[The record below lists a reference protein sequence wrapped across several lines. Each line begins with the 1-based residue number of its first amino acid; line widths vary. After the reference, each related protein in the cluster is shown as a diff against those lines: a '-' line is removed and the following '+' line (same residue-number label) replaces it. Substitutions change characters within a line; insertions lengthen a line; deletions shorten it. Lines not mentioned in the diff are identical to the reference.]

1 MKNFKFRIHENNYI
15 VKIIS
20 HEEDII
26 DLEVNGTSYSVKMK
40 EGMMTKPKTPT
51 MVLAKSRKPI
61 EPFKVNPSSGKT
73 KIVAPIPGIILSI
86 DVKVG
91 DTIKVGDRLLVLEAM
106 KMENNITSEQS
117 GVVSA
122 VNVKVGQQVLQSE
135 LMIELA

>member
-1 MKNFKFRIHENNYI
+1 MKNFRFRIHENNYN

-26 DLEVNGTSYSVKMK
+26 ELEVNGTSYSVKMK
-40 EGMMTKPKTPT
+40 EGMVTKPKTPT
-51 MVLAKSRKPI
+51 LVLAKSRKPI
-61 EPFKVNPSSGKT
+61 EPFKANPVSTKT
-73 KIVAPIPGIILSI
+73 KIIAPIPGIILSI

-117 GVVSA
+117 GLVSA
-122 VNVKVGQQVLQSE
+122 VNVRVGQQVLQSE

>member
-1 MKNFKFRIHENNYI
+1 MKNFRFRIHENNYN

-26 DLEVNGTSYSVKMK
+26 ELEVNGTSYSVKMK
-40 EGMMTKPKTPT
+40 EGMVTKPKTPT
-51 MVLAKSRKPI
+51 MVLAKARKPI
-61 EPFKVNPSSGKT
+61 EPFKVNPGSAKT

-91 DTIKVGDRLLVLEAM
+91 DTVKVGDRLLVLEAM

>member
-26 DLEVNGTSYSVKMK
+26 ELEVNGTSYSVKMK
-40 EGMMTKPKTPT
+40 EGMPKPKTPT
-51 MVLAKSRKPI
+51 LVLAKSRKPI
-61 EPFKVNPSSGKT
+61 EPFKVNPGSAKT
-73 KIVAPIPGIILSI
+73 KILAPIPGIILSI

-122 VNVKVGQQVLQSE
+122 VHVKVGQQVLQSE
-135 LMIELA
+135 LMIELT

>member
-1 MKNFKFRIHENNYI
+1 MKNFKFRIYENNYN

-20 HEEDII
+20 HEEDVIE
-26 DLEVNGTSYSVKMK
+26 LEVNGTSYSVKMK
-40 EGMMTKPKTPT
+40 EGMVIKPKTPI
-51 MVLAKSRKPI
+51 MVLAKTRKPI
-61 EPFKVNPSSGKT
+61 EPFKVNPGSGIT

>member
-1 MKNFKFRIHENNYI
+1 MKNFRFRIHENNYN

-26 DLEVNGTSYSVKMK
+26 ELEVNGTSYSVKMK
-40 EGMMTKPKTPT
+40 EGMVTKPKTPT
-51 MVLAKSRKPI
+51 MVLAKTRKPI
-61 EPFKVNPSSGKT
+61 EPFKVNPGSAKT

>member
-1 MKNFKFRIHENNYI
+1 MKNFKFRIHENNYN

-26 DLEVNGTSYSVKMK
+26 ELEVNGTSYSVKMK
-40 EGMMTKPKTPT
+40 EGIAKPKTPT
-51 MVLAKSRKPI
+51 LVLSKSRTAIDPLKILP
-61 EPFKVNPSSGKT
+61 GAAKT
-73 KIVAPIPGIILSI
+73 KIIAPIPGIILSI

-106 KMENNITSEQS
+106 KMENNITSEQA
-117 GVVSA
+117 GTVSA

>member
-26 DLEVNGTSYSVKMK
+26 ELEVNGTSYSVKMK
-40 EGMMTKPKTPT
+40 EGMPKPKTPT
-51 MVLAKSRKPI
+51 LVLAKSRKSI
-61 EPFKVNPSSGKT
+61 EPFKVNQGSAKT
-73 KIVAPIPGIILSI
+73 KILAPIPGIILSI

-106 KMENNITSEQS
+106 KMENVLKAEGTGIVKEIFAKPEQ
-117 GVVSA
+117 VVE
-122 VNVKVGQQVLQSE
+122 KGQVI
-135 LMIELA
+135 IEFE

>member
-1 MKNFKFRIHENNYI
+1 MKNFRFRIHENNYN

-26 DLEVNGTSYSVKMK
+26 ELEVNGTSYSVKMK
-40 EGMMTKPKTPT
+40 EGMVTKPKTPT
-51 MVLAKSRKPI
+51 MVLAKTRKPI
-61 EPFKVNPSSGKT
+61 EPFKVNPGSAKT

-135 LMIELA
+135 LMTELA

>member
-1 MKNFKFRIHENNYI
+1 MKNFRFRIHENNYN

-26 DLEVNGTSYSVKMK
+26 ELEVNGTSYSVKMK
-40 EGMMTKPKTPT
+40 EGIVTKPKTPT
-51 MVLAKSRKPI
+51 MVLAKTRKPI
-61 EPFKVNPSSGKT
+61 EPFKANPGSAKT

>member
-20 HEEDII
+20 QEDDII
-26 DLEVNGTSYSVKMK
+26 ELEVNGTFYSVKMK
-40 EGMMTKPKTPT
+40 EGMAKTKTPT

-61 EPFKVNPSSGKT
+61 EPIKVNPVSAKT
-73 KIVAPIPGIILSI
+73 KILAPIPGIILSI
-86 DVKVG
+86 DIKIG

-106 KMENNITSEQS
+106 KMENNITSEKS

>member
-1 MKNFKFRIHENNYI
+1 MKNFRFRIHENNYN

-26 DLEVNGTSYSVKMK
+26 ELEVNGTSYSVKMK
-40 EGMMTKPKTPT
+40 EGMVTKPKTPT
-51 MVLAKSRKPI
+51 MVLAKTRKPI
-61 EPFKVNPSSGKT
+61 EPFKVNPGSAKT

-135 LMIELA
+135 LMIELT

>member
-1 MKNFKFRIHENNYI
+1 MKNFRFRIHENNYN

-26 DLEVNGTSYSVKMK
+26 ELEVNGTSYSVKMQ
-40 EGMMTKPKTPT
+40 EGMVTKPKTPT
-51 MVLAKSRKPI
+51 MVLAKTRKPI
-61 EPFKVNPSSGKT
+61 EPFKVNPGSAKT

>member
-40 EGMMTKPKTPT
+40 DGGIKPKTPT
-51 MVLAKSRKPI
+51 LVLAKSRKPT
-61 EPFKVNPSSGKT
+61 EPFKVNPSAAKT
-73 KIVAPIPGIILSI
+73 KILAPIPGIILSI

-106 KMENNITSEQS
+106 KMENNITSEKA

-122 VNVKVGQQVLQSE
+122 VNVKAGQQVLQSE
-135 LMIELA
+135 LLIELA